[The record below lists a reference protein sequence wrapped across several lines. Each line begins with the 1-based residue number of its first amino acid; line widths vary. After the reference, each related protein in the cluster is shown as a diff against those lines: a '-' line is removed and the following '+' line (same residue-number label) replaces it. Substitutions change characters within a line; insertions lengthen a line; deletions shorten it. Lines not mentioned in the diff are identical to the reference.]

1 MKPNV
6 KNKNVFHKIAV
17 GGGVGGG
24 IGARNNSTGLV
35 DFYIY

>member
-17 GGGVGGG
+17 GGGGGG
-24 IGARNNSTGLV
+24 IGARNNSIGLV